1 MKLAPVILFVYRRDV
16 KKTIDSLL
24 KNNLANQTDLFIY
37 SDGAKN
43 DKDLDDVII
52 VRDSI
57 KEIYGFKSVTLI
69 NSDKN
74 KGLANSIIDGVTK
87 TINEYGRVIVLEDDL
102 IVSKDF
108 LQYMNEALNYYDKDP
123 AIWSISGYGP
133 KLPCLNQ
140 YRKDFYLSLRAS
152 SWGWAVWKDRWSS
165 VDWLVKDF
173 DKLQKDHKKRK
184 MFNLGGNDMY
194 RMLELQM
201 LGKIDSWAIRWCFSQ
216 FSQNKYTCLLYT
228 S

>member
-69 NSDKN
+69 NSDK
-74 KGLANSIIDGVTK
+74 I
-87 TINEYGRVIVLEDDL
+87 RDL
-102 IVSKDF
+102 QI
-108 LQYMNEALNYYDKDP
+108 Q
-123 AIWSISGYGP
+123 
-133 KLPCLNQ
+133 
-140 YRKDFYLSLRAS
+140 
-152 SWGWAVWKDRWSS
+152 
-165 VDWLVKDF
+165 
-173 DKLQKDHKKRK
+173 
-184 MFNLGGNDMY
+184 
-194 RMLELQM
+194 
-201 LGKIDSWAIRWCFSQ
+201 
-216 FSQNKYTCLLYT
+216 
-228 S
+228 